1 MIVGVFDIETFL
13 ETKTLVGSLTWADV
27 GSVLPGGGRFWA
39 KERQDFFSHLYMSCF
54 FPRII
59 GKYIFILLYLIIGKI

>member
-39 KERQDFFSHLYMSCF
+39 KERQNFFPHLYMSCF
-54 FPRII
+54 SQGLLANTFL
-59 GKYIFILLYLIIGKI
+59 YCFI